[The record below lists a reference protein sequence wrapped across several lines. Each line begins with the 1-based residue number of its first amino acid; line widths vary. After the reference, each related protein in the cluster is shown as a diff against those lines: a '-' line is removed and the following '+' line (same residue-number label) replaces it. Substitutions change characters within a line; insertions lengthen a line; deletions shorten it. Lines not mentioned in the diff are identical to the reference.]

1 MPRERA
7 QISAIHR
14 VPGGLVK
21 SSLRSGTA
29 WSVGDEIECGLTVS
43 ASDLGLKLGRDEGV
57 IGLLL
62 MEEIPNNHLGC
73 INHRK

>member
-73 INHRK
+73 IKPCK